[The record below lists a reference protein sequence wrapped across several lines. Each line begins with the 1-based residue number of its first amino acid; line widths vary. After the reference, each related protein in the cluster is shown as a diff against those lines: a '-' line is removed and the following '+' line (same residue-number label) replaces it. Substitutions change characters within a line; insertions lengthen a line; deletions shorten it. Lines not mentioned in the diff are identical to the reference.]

1 MVVVVVFFFCVTI
14 LRIWWWYYYVSVLL
28 LLSTCT
34 LPSTVRWVTSPG
46 WPPCS
51 WPGDSFVGSIPD
63 WNTRIWIAPIL
74 WLTSQ
79 LVYFIID
86 CWPITCTPCIHFT
99 CVCCYY
105 LLEEDWIVAE
115 FRQLAR
121 RSLFAFSF
129 WGKKENRTIKSV
141 FWQLKSTKYKLSTKY
156 NCNYCNCVQNPNV
169 MTITICT
176 VQYTQLNRST
186 NIAPT
191 IRTYMYVLCSRYLHN
206 MVTQLPSIAAT
217 TNLDHSL

>member
-1 MVVVVVFFFCVTI
+1 MVVVVVVFFFCVTI

-105 LLEEDWIVAE
+105 LLVGGLNCCRVQAARATFIVCIFILGEEREPDDKVRFLAAQKHKIPAQHKI
-115 FRQLAR
+115 QLQLLQLRPKSQCHDDHYLYCAVHATQ
-121 RSLFAFSF
+121 S
-129 WGKKENRTIKSV
+129 KHHHRTHNTHIYV
-141 FWQLKSTKYKLSTKY
+141 
-156 NCNYCNCVQNPNV
+156 
-169 MTITICT
+169 CT
-176 VQYTQLNRST
+176 
-186 NIAPT
+186 
-191 IRTYMYVLCSRYLHN
+191 M
-206 MVTQLPSIAAT
+206 
-217 TNLDHSL
+217 